1 MAFGKNTMA
10 ATASRAK
17 AFDVSNLLTTGV
29 IAGLA
34 VGFVF
39 ILANMI
45 YATSQ
50 PALVNV
56 PDGPNLPAIAPF
68 LDIGTIFYFDDMP
81 QMTPAYPFVG
91 LITHFSL
98 SIVFGL
104 IFALAMVPLFSNAR
118 ALLVGGIAYG
128 GVLYLV
134 NYQILGRVV
143 FEWFD
148 PSDPM
153 GPNPWFGLVTHLGFG
168 LLLVPF
174 FLTTVS
180 RYGEAS
186 AAHSAAD
193 RVSSESTRSQQGHE
207 RN

>member
-1 MAFGKNTMA
+1 MALARNTAA

-29 IAGLA
+29 VAGLA

-50 PALVNV
+50 PALPDV
-56 PDGPNLPAIAPF
+56 PDGPKLPASAPF

-81 QMTPAYPFVG
+81 QMIPAYPFAG
-91 LITHFSL
+91 LVTHFTL
-98 SIVFGL
+98 AILFGL
-104 IFALAMVPLFSNAR
+104 IFALVLVPLLSNAR

-128 GVLYLV
+128 GLLYIV
-134 NYQILGRVV
+134 NYQILGRLV

-148 PSDPM
+148 PSSPM
-153 GPNPWFGLVTHLGFG
+153 GPNPWFGLFTHLGFG

-180 RYGEAS
+180 RYGKAP
-186 AAHSAAD
+186 AAHAAAD
-193 RVSSESTRSQQGHE
+193 RIEEQKRATPTGR
-207 RN
+207 

>member
-1 MAFGKNTMA
+1 M
-10 ATASRAK
+10 
-17 AFDVSNLLTTGV
+17 TTGV

-50 PALVNV
+50 PMVTNV
-56 PDGPNLPAIAPF
+56 SDGKKLPASAPF
-68 LDIGTIFYFDDMP
+68 LDIGSIFYFDKMP
-81 QMTPAYPFVG
+81 QMTPEYPFVG

-98 SIVFGL
+98 SILFGL
-104 IFALAMVPLFSNAR
+104 IFALVLVPLFSNAR
-118 ALLVGGIAYG
+118 ALLVGGVVFG
-128 GVLYLV
+128 GLLYIL

-153 GPNPWFGLVTHLGFG
+153 GPDPWFGLVTHLGFG

-186 AAHSAAD
+186 AAHAAAD
-193 RVSSESTRSQQGHE
+193 RV
-207 RN
+207 

>member
-1 MAFGKNTMA
+1 MAFGRNAAA
-10 ATASRAK
+10 ATRSRAK
-17 AFDVSNLLTTGV
+17 AFDLSNLLTTGV
-29 IAGLA
+29 VAGLS

-50 PALVNV
+50 PALPNV
-56 PDGPNLPAIAPF
+56 PDGPKLPASAPF

-81 QMTPAYPFVG
+81 QMIPEYPFAG

-98 SIVFGL
+98 SIAFGL
-104 IFALAMVPLFSNAR
+104 IFALVLVPLFRNAG
-118 ALLVGGIAYG
+118 LLLAGGIVYG
-128 GVLYLV
+128 GLLYVV

-148 PSDPM
+148 PSDAM
-153 GPNPWFGLVTHLGFG
+153 GPNPWFGLLTHLGFG

-180 RYGEAS
+180 RYGHPS
-186 AAHSAAD
+186 AAHAAAG
-193 RVSSESTRSQQGHE
+193 RV
-207 RN
+207 

>member
-1 MAFGKNTMA
+1 MALVRNTA
-10 ATASRAK
+10 ARAK

-29 IAGLA
+29 VAGLA

-50 PALVNV
+50 PAMVNV
-56 PDGPNLPAIAPF
+56 PDGLKLPAIAPF

-81 QMTPAYPFVG
+81 QMIPAYPFAG

-98 SIVFGL
+98 SILFGL
-104 IFALAMVPLFSNAR
+104 IFALVLVPLFSNAR
-118 ALLVGGIAYG
+118 SLLVGGIVYG
-128 GVLYLV
+128 GLLYVV

-153 GPNPWFGLVTHLGFG
+153 GPDPSFGLLTHLGFG

-180 RYGEAS
+180 RYGQAP
-186 AAHSAAD
+186 AAHAEAD
-193 RVSSESTRSQQGHE
+193 RVEE
-207 RN
+207 RKRGAPVGQ

>member
-1 MAFGKNTMA
+1 MAFARNAGA

-29 IAGLA
+29 VAGLG

-39 ILANMI
+39 ILANMV

-50 PALVNV
+50 PALPDV
-56 PDGPNLPAIAPF
+56 PEGLKLPASAPF

-81 QMTPAYPFVG
+81 QMIPAYPFAG
-91 LITHFSL
+91 LITHFTL
-98 SIVFGL
+98 SILFGV
-104 IFALAMVPLFSNAR
+104 IFALALVPLFSNAR
-118 ALLVGGIAYG
+118 ALLIGGVVYG
-128 GVLYLV
+128 GLLYIV
-134 NYQILGRVV
+134 NYQILGRLV

-153 GPNPWFGLVTHLGFG
+153 GPNPWFGLFTHLGFG

-180 RYGEAS
+180 RYGQAP
-186 AAHSAAD
+186 AAHAAAD
-193 RVSSESTRSQQGHE
+193 RV
-207 RN
+207 

>member
-1 MAFGKNTMA
+1 MAFGRNTAA

-17 AFDVSNLLTTGV
+17 AFDVSSLLTTGAV
-29 IAGLA
+29 AGLA
-34 VGFVF
+34 VGFAF

-56 PDGPNLPAIAPF
+56 PAGPKLPAIAPF
-68 LDIGTIFYFDDMP
+68 LDIGTVFYFDEMP
-81 QMTPAYPFVG
+81 QMTPAYPFAG

-104 IFALAMVPLFSNAR
+104 IFALALVPLFSNAR

-128 GVLYLV
+128 GLLYIV
-134 NYQILGRVV
+134 NYQVLGRLV
-143 FEWFD
+143 FKWFD

-153 GPNPWFGLVTHLGFG
+153 GPNPWFGLFTHLGFG

-180 RYGEAS
+180 RYGKAP
-186 AAHSAAD
+186 AAHAAAD
-193 RVSSESTRSQQGHE
+193 RVEEHKRATPTGR
-207 RN
+207 

>member
-1 MAFGKNTMA
+1 MALARKTAA

-17 AFDVSNLLTTGV
+17 AFDLSNLLTTGV
-29 IAGLA
+29 VAGLA
-34 VGFVF
+34 VGFAF

-56 PDGPNLPAIAPF
+56 PNGPKLPAIAPF

-186 AAHSAAD
+186 AAHAAAD
-193 RVSSESTRSQQGHE
+193 RV
-207 RN
+207 

>member
-1 MAFGKNTMA
+1 MMALARKTAA
-10 ATASRAK
+10 ATSSRAK
-17 AFDVSNLLTTGV
+17 AFDLSNLLTTGV
-29 IAGLA
+29 VAGLA

-50 PALVNV
+50 PALPDV
-56 PDGPNLPAIAPF
+56 PAGPKLPAIAPF

-81 QMTPAYPFVG
+81 KVTQAYPFAG
-91 LITHFSL
+91 LVTHFSL
-98 SIVFGL
+98 SILFGL
-104 IFALAMVPLFSNAR
+104 IFALVLVPLFSNAR
-118 ALLVGGIAYG
+118 ALLVGGIVYG
-128 GVLYLV
+128 GLLYMLD
-134 NYQILGRVV
+134 YQILGRVV
-143 FEWFD
+143 FKWFD

-153 GPNPWFGLVTHLGFG
+153 GPDPWFGLLTHLGFG

-186 AAHSAAD
+186 AAHAAAD
-193 RVSSESTRSQQGHE
+193 RVRDPRTAT
-207 RN
+207 

>member
-1 MAFGKNTMA
+1 MALARNTAA

-29 IAGLA
+29 VAGLA

-50 PALVNV
+50 PALPNV
-56 PDGPNLPAIAPF
+56 PDGPKLPAIAPF

-81 QMTPAYPFVG
+81 QMTPAYPFAG
-91 LITHFSL
+91 LVTHFTL
-98 SIVFGL
+98 AILFGL
-104 IFALAMVPLFSNAR
+104 IFALVLVPLLSNAR

-128 GVLYLV
+128 GLLYIV

-148 PSDPM
+148 PSDPT

-174 FLTTVS
+174 FLTAVS
-180 RYGEAS
+180 RYGQAP
-186 AAHSAAD
+186 AAHAAAD
-193 RVSSESTRSQQGHE
+193 RVEEQKRATPTGR
-207 RN
+207 